1 MDGCGGTICSR
12 SALVF
17 HPLLNCSRDFI
28 ISYCT
33 YGQVA
38 NPWLWSGCQCSRSV
52 AWLLGRWQ
60 WWIQTSAL
68 VFFEVRTRVLF
79 AAELVVYTHSQA
91 QPKHIA
97 DGYLHVLDIN
107 RSSRLRQ

>member
-33 YGQVA
+33 YVR
-38 NPWLWSGCQCSRSV
+38 SGCQSMVMVRLPMQLFRCVAFSPVAMVDSDVCSRI
-52 AWLLGRWQ
+52 L
-60 WWIQTSAL
+60 
-68 VFFEVRTRVLF
+68 
-79 AAELVVYTHSQA
+79 
-91 QPKHIA
+91 
-97 DGYLHVLDIN
+97 
-107 RSSRLRQ
+107 